1 MGNEQGTDEELPN
14 FSLQLSLT
22 EEEME
27 EFIKQ
32 QRNPRTV
39 KKTGVDVKKF
49 VKFLEGQPYLETRVL
64 TEIPPCELD
73 NYIYH
78 YLSCIC
84 ICSCSCIF

>member
-39 KKTGVDVKKF
+39 KK
-49 VKFLEGQPYLETRVL
+49 LE
-64 TEIPPCELD
+64 
-73 NYIYH
+73 
-78 YLSCIC
+78 
-84 ICSCSCIF
+84 